1 MKAYF
6 AVLLIVLSFA
16 LMSCSREQGQTNQ
29 ENANSPLDQ
38 EEQVANTTEPAL
50 VPVEPPPE
58 CSFKLGFDVWEPYQY
73 VDVNGDVRGM
83 DIELVTSVIDDMGC
97 TAEFVQGT
105 WVSLLE
111 DLRNGDVDMLLGA
124 SKTEAREKFAYF
136 SVPYRMEEFSLYIR
150 MDDQKS
156 AAYAN
161 INEFIENGS
170 RIGVVGDYFYGPNI
184 SALIEDEQSAGLFVF
199 GIMGELNIARLLDM
213 DIDVFIEDNFVG
225 ASLLRRKAL
234 GELIVEHG
242 YTIKTGNIYVMFGRA
257 SVNEQQV
264 SKFNLAMDA
273 FKSSDKYSAI
283 VEKYDQ

>member
-1 MKAYF
+1 MKTHI
-6 AVLLIVLSFA
+6 VMLLIVLSFA
-16 LMSCSREQGQTNQ
+16 LMSCSREQGQINQ
-29 ENANSPLDQ
+29 ENAKPSTDQ
-38 EEQVANTTEPAL
+38 AKTAVAIAEPDP
-50 VPVEPPPE
+50 VPVKPPPE
-58 CSFKLGFDVWEPYQY
+58 CSFKLGIDVWEPYQF
-73 VDVNGDVRGM
+73 VDVNGDVRGI
-83 DIELVTSVIDDMGC
+83 DIELVSSVINDMGC
-97 TAEFVQGT
+97 SAEYVQGT

-111 DLRNGDVDMLLGA
+111 DLRNGDVDILLGA

-150 MDDQKS
+150 KDDPKS

-170 RIGVVGDYFYGPNI
+170 KIGVVGDYYYGENI
-184 SALIEDEQSAGLFVF
+184 STLIDDEQNSEQFVF

-242 YTIKTGNIYVMFGRA
+242 YTIKTGNIYVMFARSSINEAQVA
-257 SVNEQQV
+257 SFNSAMSTFKNSEQ
-264 SKFNLAMDA
+264 
-273 FKSSDKYSAI
+273 YSNI
-283 VEKYDQ
+283 VEKYSQ